1 MRRIADNETILPR
14 ILRETMVALIRRE
27 GADLTSRQFAV
38 FLICYVEEGPH
49 TVRGLAERTRL
60 PKPAVSRVLD
70 RLGAI
75 GLTRRVADPRDKRS
89 VLVACTAEGFSF
101 LKLVR
106 GLLEEAAMVT
116 LRDPDDETGEDEGG
130 DDGEA
135 TTGTNGG

>member
-1 MRRIADNETILPR
+1 MGSISMRRAAETDYTLPSV
-14 ILRETMVALIRRE
+14 LRETLVSLIRRE

-49 TVRGLAERTRL
+49 TVRGLAERTHL

-70 RLGAI
+70 RLGAL

-89 VLVACTAEGFSF
+89 VLVACTADGFTF

-106 GLLEEAAMVT
+106 GMLEQAAAAALAQADT
-116 LRDPDDETGEDEGG
+116 PQAPSAT
-130 DDGEA
+130 A
-135 TTGTNGG
+135 TTAG